1 MSDILNHCLYHLEHG
16 DAIEHMAEMPS
27 ASVDFSI
34 FSPPFPSTFAYT
46 DLPDDLGNSENLDH
60 EAKIHF
66 SFFFRQ
72 FARILKPGRAAI
84 IHCAQIGRLK
94 RAGEFGLFDFR
105 GMLIRLAQ
113 RAGLIYEYDWLIR
126 KNPQAQ
132 AIRTKKWELKF
143 QGIETDRAMCRG
155 TLCDYLLKFRV
166 PGENKKRINATGE
179 VTRDTWIKWAEGC
192 WDDILETDTLN
203 TAVAKSEGDTKHICP
218 LQLEPIRRCVL
229 LYTDPG
235 EIVFS
240 PFAGIGSEGFVPLG
254 GTSPKTGNQIKHQRR
269 FYGIELKPEYFAAA
283 VSNCETAIRQFKDSG
298 RLPLFDRLEP
308 SEAFAPDSEHWGS
321 MVSPAAELGDPIYTD
336 EE

>member
-1 MSDILNHCLYHLEHG
+1 MSDILNG
-16 DAIEHMAEMPS
+16 DLWKLIHNDSIEHMAEMPP
-27 ASVDFSI
+27 ACVDFTI

-46 DLPDDLGNSENLDH
+46 DLEEDLGNSENLEH
-60 EAKIHF
+60 EAKLHF
-66 SFFFRQ
+66 SFFFHQ
-72 FARILKPGRAAI
+72 FSRVLKPGRVAI

-94 RAGEFGLFDFR
+94 RAGEQGLFDFR

-113 RAGLIYEYDWLIR
+113 RAGLIYEYDWMIR

-155 TLCDYLLKFRV
+155 TLCDYLLKFRA
-166 PGENKKRINATGE
+166 PGENRVRINTAGE

-203 TAVAKSEGDTKHICP
+203 TTEAKSENDTKHICP

-240 PFAGIGSEGFVPLG
+240 PFAGIGSEGYVPLG
-254 GTSPKTGNQIKHQRR
+254 GKSPKTHKAILNQRR
-269 FYGIELKPEYFAAA
+269 FYGVELKPEYHEAAERNLARA
-283 VSNCETAIRQFKDSG
+283 VKQNESSAQ
-298 RLPLFDRLEP
+298 LPLFKETREP
-308 SEAFAPDSEHWGS
+308 TAVA
-321 MVSPAAELGDPIYTD
+321 
-336 EE
+336 